1 MKSNKPSTSKLN
13 PALKQEALEKLLAS
27 CPFCRS
33 KQASFITSVI
43 NESRDAE
50 LVHARCSI
58 CQGALV
64 ALLFSTGPIISSIG
78 LVTDLSLEDVSRFQ
92 ASQAITED
100 DLLALHEWLHHSKNV
115 DQLLKHSS

>member
-1 MKSNKPSTSKLN
+1 MSEGKQPDSILSA
-13 PALKQEALEKLLAS
+13 ALKQEALDKLLAS
-27 CPFCRS
+27 CPLCQNR
-33 KQASFITSVI
+33 QGSFITSVI
-43 NESRDAE
+43 SESRDAE

-92 ASQAITED
+92 HSQAITED
-100 DLLALHEWLHHSKNV
+100 DLLTFHEWLHHGKSVN
-115 DQLLKHSS
+115 QLLKYSS

>member
-1 MKSNKPSTSKLN
+1 MRPNNPFASNLNST
-13 PALKQEALEKLLAS
+13 LKQEALEKLLAS
-27 CPFCRS
+27 CPFCHTQPA
-33 KQASFITSVI
+33 KFITSVI
-43 NESRDAE
+43 NESHDAE

-92 ASQAITED
+92 AGRAITED
-100 DLLALHEWLHHSKNV
+100 DLLAIHEWLHHSKSV
-115 DQLLKHSS
+115 DQLLKHS

>member
-1 MKSNKPSTSKLN
+1 MKERRQPNSKLN
-13 PALKQEALEKLLAS
+13 PALKQEALEKLLAA

-33 KQASFITSVI
+33 RQASFITGVI
-43 NESRDAE
+43 SESRDAE

-78 LVTDLSLEDVSRFQ
+78 LVTDLSLADVSRFQ
-92 ASQAITED
+92 HSKTITED
-100 DLLALHEWLHHSKNV
+100 DLLAIHEWLRHGASV
-115 DQLLKHSS
+115 DQLLKYSS

>member
-1 MKSNKPSTSKLN
+1 MKSSRSQAPKLN
-13 PALKQEALEKLLAS
+13 PALKQEALEKLLSS

-33 KQASFITSVI
+33 KQAGFVTSVI
-43 NESRDAE
+43 SESRDAE

-92 ASQAITED
+92 ASTAITED
-100 DLLALHEWLHHSKNV
+100 DLLALHEWLHHGKSV